1 MNKSIFFAFALLT
14 AVGCGGPQE
23 FVITGTSRALQADG
37 LITVSEIEGNRLVE
51 IEMENLTPPSRYD
64 GATVY
69 VVWFKAPNQ
78 EATMAGS
85 LEFDE
90 DDRTG
95 QMRATTPLSRFEVL
109 ITAEQNTSRSQ
120 PSETVI
126 ATQRVGEAN

>member
-1 MNKSIFFAFALLT
+1 
-14 AVGCGGPQE
+14 
-23 FVITGTSRALQADG
+23 
-37 LITVSEIEGNRLVE
+37 
-51 IEMENLTPPSRYD
+51 
-64 GATVY
+64 
-69 VVWFKAPNQ
+69 
-78 EATMAGS
+78 MAGS

-95 QMRATTPLSRFEVL
+95 QMRATTPLSRFEIL